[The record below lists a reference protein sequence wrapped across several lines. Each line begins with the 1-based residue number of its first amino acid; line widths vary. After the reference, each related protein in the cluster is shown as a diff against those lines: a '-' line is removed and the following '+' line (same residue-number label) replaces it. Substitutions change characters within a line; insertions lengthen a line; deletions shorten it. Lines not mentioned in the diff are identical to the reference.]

1 MSSSSE
7 DAKKWKHR
15 LRKKRERTA
24 EVLAELKRVR
34 HDVHAE
40 RRALADAAETIKLET
55 ISKAAAHRRAAE
67 EHRADLERVR
77 AQLRQR
83 EEEHADLRRQ
93 LDEQREAQAAKRE
106 DTERE
111 YKARLDPVRAE
122 NERMTAKAREH
133 GLV

>member
-1 MSSSSE
+1 M
-7 DAKKWKHR
+7 
-15 LRKKRERTA
+15 
-24 EVLAELKRVR
+24 
-34 HDVHAE
+34 
-40 RRALADAAETIKLET
+40 
-55 ISKAAAHRRAAE
+55 
-67 EHRADLERVR
+67 R

-106 DTERE
+106 ETERE